1 MAPHKKTNSTDVFLA
16 LWDGVKVVN
25 SGCTYFYYEDIIIN
39 SLRPNYISTKAN
51 ENDVVIQVRGL
62 FFRNDDF
69 SKNSFQ
75 IRVGN
80 DLVLDQSQVNFF
92 NSTFVTFKAP
102 NFREPGPRAVFFSNN
117 YGISWTDGN
126 RAKDLYYHH
135 PIQVHYLSLDKI

>member
-80 DLVLDQSQVNFF
+80 DLVLD
-92 NSTFVTFKAP
+92 
-102 NFREPGPRAVFFSNN
+102 
-117 YGISWTDGN
+117 
-126 RAKDLYYHH
+126 
-135 PIQVHYLSLDKI
+135 